1 MAARKHRAMA
11 HKPKIHKGADV
22 FAGSK
27 GGNRRSKERRA
38 KGGSLGKTQPGEGL
52 AQFSFGKQNARRR
65 PKAPEPDTV
74 GRLVRPAAHN
84 KRQSGVAARAK
95 KTVKRLSDQMI

>member
-1 MAARKHRAMA
+1 MARKHRAMA

-27 GGNRRSKERRA
+27 GGNRKTKEHRA
-38 KGGSLGKTQPGEGL
+38 KGGSLGKANPGEGL
-52 AQFSFGKQNARRR
+52 AQFKFGKENAKRR
-65 PKAPEPDTV
+65 PKASEPDAV

-84 KRQSGVAARAK
+84 RRQSGVAARAK
-95 KTVKRLSDQMI
+95 KMVKRLSDQMI